1 MSISAARITRGGM
14 MFEVKNLCSAYG
26 DIQVLYDI
34 DMHIHEGEI
43 VALFGP
49 NGHGKSTLLKA
60 ISGVHPATSGSILFK
75 GDDIASTAAHK
86 IVEMG
91 IAYIPEERF
100 LFPDMTVMENL
111 NMGAYNPNARQAM
124 GENLEFVFE
133 VFPRLAERKTQLCST
148 LSGGEARMVAI
159 ARGLM
164 SNASMLMVDEPSIG
178 LSPGMKFAVF
188 EAVERVNK
196 EKNYTILIVEQE
208 IEHALRM
215 ANRIYQI
222 KKGRI
227 LFERKADEI
236 DVQEIEKAYF

>member
-1 MSISAARITRGGM
+1 
-14 MFEVKNLCSAYG
+14 MFETKGLCSAYG
-26 DIQVLYDI
+26 DIRVLYDV
-34 DMHIHEGEI
+34 DLHIEKGEI
-43 VALFGP
+43 IALFGP

-60 ISGVHPATSGSILFK
+60 IAGVHPAKSGSILFD
-75 GDDIASTAAHK
+75 GTEISRTPPHE
-86 IVEMG
+86 IVSMG

-111 NMGAYNPNARQAM
+111 NMGAYNVNARKSKK
-124 GENLEFVFE
+124 ENLDFVFD

-164 SNASMLMVDEPSIG
+164 SNATFLMVDEPSIG

-188 EAVERVNK
+188 EAIQKVNRERGITV
-196 EKNYTILIVEQE
+196 LLVEQE

-215 ANRIYQI
+215 ADRVYQI
-222 KKGRI
+222 RKGKI
-227 LFERKADEI
+227 LFERAAGNI
-236 DVQEIEKAYF
+236 DVGEIEKAYF

>member
-1 MSISAARITRGGM
+1 MSTLAERTTRGGT
-14 MFEVKNLCSAYG
+14 MFEVKGLCSAYG

-34 DMHIHEGEI
+34 DIHIDEGEV

-49 NGHGKSTLLKA
+49 NGHGKSTLLKTV
-60 ISGVHPATSGSILFK
+60 SGVHPSTRGSVLFN
-75 GDDIASTAAHK
+75 GVDISRTPSHK

-111 NMGAYNPNARQAM
+111 NMGAYNLNARKHID
-124 GENLEFVFE
+124 ENFEFVFE
-133 VFPRLAERKTQLCST
+133 VFPRLAERKNQLCST

-178 LSPGMKFAVF
+178 LSPSMKYAVF
-188 EAVERVNK
+188 DAVEKVNR
-196 EKNYTILIVEQE
+196 EKKLTILIVEQE
-208 IEHALRM
+208 IEHALRL
-215 ANRIYQI
+215 ANRMYQI

>member
-1 MSISAARITRGGM
+1 MGERTTRGGT
-14 MFEVKNLCSAYG
+14 MFETKGLCSAYG
-26 DIQVLYDI
+26 DIRVLYDV
-34 DMHIHEGEI
+34 DLHIEKGEI
-43 VALFGP
+43 IALFGP

-60 ISGVHPATSGSILFK
+60 IAGVHPAKSGSILFD
-75 GDDIASTAAHK
+75 GTEISRTPPHE
-86 IVEMG
+86 IVSMG

-111 NMGAYNPNARQAM
+111 NMGAYNVNARKSKK
-124 GENLEFVFE
+124 ENLDFVFD

-164 SNASMLMVDEPSIG
+164 SNATFLMVDEPSIG

-188 EAVERVNK
+188 EAIQKVNRERGITV
-196 EKNYTILIVEQE
+196 LLVEQE

-215 ANRIYQI
+215 ADRVYQI
-222 KKGRI
+222 RKGKI
-227 LFERKADEI
+227 LFERAAGNI
-236 DVQEIEKAYF
+236 DVGEIEKAYF